1 MAGGLIAEQL
11 NGFYRDIA
19 LDIGVE
25 VAVQMY
31 EHFKG
36 LQVVFP
42 TKLLDSEFIQTQ
54 ILKEY
59 DGRNYKQIA
68 LKYGY
73 SERWV
78 RKIIKSR
85 TIKMNQEDLKY
96 V

>member
-1 MAGGLIAEQL
+1 MTSELTVEQL

-19 LDIGVE
+19 LDMGVE

>member
-19 LDIGVE
+19 LDMGVE

-42 TKLLDSEFIQTQ
+42 TKLLDSEYIQNQ

-59 DGRNYKQIA
+59 DGKNYKHIA

-85 TIKMNQEDLKY
+85 TTKMNQEDVKY

>member
-19 LDIGVE
+19 LDMGVE

-85 TIKMNQEDLKY
+85 TIKMNEEDLKY

>member
-19 LDIGVE
+19 LDMGVE

-42 TKLLDSEFIQTQ
+42 TKLLDSKFIQTQ

-85 TIKMNQEDLKY
+85 TTKMNQEDVKY

>member
-1 MAGGLIAEQL
+1 MASGLIAEQL

-19 LDIGVE
+19 LDMGVD

-42 TKLLDSEFIQTQ
+42 TKLLDSAFIQDQ

-59 DGRNYKQIA
+59 DGRNYKQLA

-85 TIKMNQEDLKY
+85 TTKMNEEDLKY

>member
-19 LDIGVE
+19 LDMGVD
-25 VAVQMY
+25 VAIQMY

-85 TIKMNQEDLKY
+85 TTKMIQEDVKY

>member
-19 LDIGVE
+19 LDMGVE

-42 TKLLDSEFIQTQ
+42 TKLLDSEFIQSQ

-59 DGRNYKQIA
+59 DGKNYKQIA

-85 TIKMNQEDLKY
+85 TTKMNQEDVKY

>member
-11 NGFYRDIA
+11 NGFYHDIA
-19 LDIGVE
+19 LDMGVE

-31 EHFKG
+31 EHYKG

-85 TIKMNQEDLKY
+85 TTKMNQEDVKY

>member
-1 MAGGLIAEQL
+1 MAGELIAEQL

-19 LDIGVE
+19 LDMGVE

-85 TIKMNQEDLKY
+85 TLKMNEEDLKY

>member
-1 MAGGLIAEQL
+1 MAEELIAEQL

-19 LDIGVE
+19 LDMGVE
-25 VAVQMY
+25 VAFQMY
-31 EHFKG
+31 EHYKG

-54 ILKEY
+54 ILNEY
-59 DGRNYKQIA
+59 DGKNYKHIA

-73 SERWV
+73 SERWE

-85 TIKMNQEDLKY
+85 TIKMNEEDLKY

>member
-19 LDIGVE
+19 LDMGVE

-31 EHFKG
+31 EHYKG

-85 TIKMNQEDLKY
+85 TTKMNQEDVKY

>member
-19 LDIGVE
+19 LDMGVE

-59 DGRNYKQIA
+59 DGRNYK
-68 LKYGY
+68 
-73 SERWV
+73 
-78 RKIIKSR
+78 
-85 TIKMNQEDLKY
+85 
-96 V
+96 